1 MILLIEYTQEDIK
14 KLVSSV
20 FNVSEVEISLSK
32 MRFYISDEDF
42 KTKFI
47 QVSQEFEGRNFVCIL
62 KKKSGSI
69 VLDISKLPPA
79 KKRKWLSKTW
89 IPRILF
95 VITVC
100 FVLIDGFYRT
110 IGVNRLAEIGD
121 PFAVAVLYA
130 WALIGILGVHEAG
143 HLIAAKWHKIKTTW
157 PYFIPGVPVYGIPTF
172 GAFIQSRGL
181 TVNRDILFD
190 VAIAGPIAGLV
201 IAVIVAVFGVY
212 TSPIIDN
219 ELAEQLFGT
228 SQLMEMNENIIMKV
242 LIILFEKDGDDVQLV
257 MSPIMFAAW
266 LGFLITFLNL
276 LPAWQ
281 LDGGHLARVLL
292 GRKWHKIATYAS
304 MGVLV
309 LLNYWMMAIL
319 ILILSSRSKD
329 TQPLDEVSP
338 LSFNR
343 KIIYIGVILLA
354 VLCAP
359 LPSSILS

>member
-319 ILILSSRSKD
+319 ILILSARSKD
-329 TQPLDEVSP
+329 TQPLDDVSP

-343 KIIYIGVILLA
+343 KIIYIGVIVLA